1 LGQYRGAQGRAVAVI
16 KMKNGR
22 LSQSSPLNHYPFV
35 QHLCVVLQKCA
46 HVVFVASLFAPPY
59 VVASFA
65 ETLPPAGL
73 TIDSR
78 NFSPIVQNL
87 DATVAFY
94 RDAFGLQAPVDNPEF
109 ASAPD
114 LMAFMGTPGAQLRVA
129 TLSIPGVTMAIE
141 AVEFRGIDRMPVRNR
156 LQDPGAVRLVLLVR
170 DIDKALARV
179 RRTGAVVVTTG
190 GVPVRLRGP
199 DGGRAVVVVD
209 PDGFFVEIL
218 QSTRDSNNR
227 SPAMSN
233 IVGARLGVTASSLA
247 DTSRI
252 FGRILGLNL
261 QKRGAFSQSS
271 LRRLFG
277 VQHTT
282 VQSVSFQVPG
292 SLTEFEFLQFGRA
305 VRAPGSARIQDPGVA
320 RFQFRVADTD
330 RAVATL
336 REAGLKP
343 VSSGG
348 GAVDLRNRRVAI
360 VRDPNNLYLVLE
372 PISIRNDP
380 TGK

>member
-1 LGQYRGAQGRAVAVI
+1 
-16 KMKNGR
+16 MKNGQFP
-22 LSQSSPLNHYPFV
+22 QSSLLNCHLIV
-35 QHLCVVLQKCA
+35 QYLCLVLQRCGRVA
-46 HVVFVASLFAPPY
+46 FVASLFAPPC

-65 ETLPPAGL
+65 ETLPPTGL
-73 TIDSR
+73 AIGSR

-94 RDAFGLQAPVDNPEF
+94 RDAFGLQAPADNPDF

-129 TLSIPGVTMAIE
+129 TLSIPGATMAIE
-141 AVEFRGIDRMPVRNR
+141 AVEFRGIDRIPVRNR
-156 LQDPGAVRLVLLVR
+156 LEDPGAVRLVLLVR
-170 DIDKALARV
+170 DIDKALDRV
-179 RRTGAVVVTTG
+179 KRTGAVVVTTG
-190 GVPVRLRGP
+190 GEPVRLQGA

-209 PDGFFVEIL
+209 PDGFFVELL
-218 QSTRDSNNR
+218 QSTRDSN
-227 SPAMSN
+227 SSEAGSSN
-233 IVGARLGVTASSLA
+233 IVGARLGLTVSSLA
-247 DTSRI
+247 ETSRV
-252 FGRILGLNL
+252 FGKVLGLNL
-261 QKRGAFSQSS
+261 QNRQALSQSS

-277 VQHTT
+277 LRHTNVQR
-282 VQSVSFQVPG
+282 VSFQVPG
-292 SLTEFEFLQFGRA
+292 SLTEFEFLHFGRA
-305 VRAPGSARIQDPGVA
+305 VRRPGPARIQDPGVA

-336 REAGLKP
+336 RKAGLKP

-372 PISIRNDP
+372 PVPVPNDAS
-380 TGK
+380 GK